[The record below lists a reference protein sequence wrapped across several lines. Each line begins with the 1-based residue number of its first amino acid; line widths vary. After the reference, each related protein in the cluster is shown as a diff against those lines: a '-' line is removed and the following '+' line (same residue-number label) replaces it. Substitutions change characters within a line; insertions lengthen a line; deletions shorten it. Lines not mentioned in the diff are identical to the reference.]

1 MKEIT
6 RQKFSKLQESMTKAY
21 GVQQTKS
28 AFAVS
33 EPMETRLNSAIQ
45 DSSEFLQRISML
57 PVTDRKGQAV
67 TLGIYSPLAK
77 RTDTSSKDRTTT
89 PMTPPDG
96 LEYECKLTEFDVS
109 FGYDLL
115 DAWARFDNFMDL
127 YMQQVYRRIA
137 LDRIL
142 VGWRGESTAVETN
155 SGTNTNLEDVNK
167 GWIHLLKTH
176 KADHYLTESTPSS
189 GKITLG
195 ASGDYKNLDALAY
208 DIYSMIPDA
217 QRTGGE
223 VAIVGRHLVANDM
236 GKALAAYAQR
246 PTEKSQVM
254 VLDKA
259 YGGLPSI
266 TVPGFPDKGVLVT
279 DTENLA
285 LYFQAGKTRRQ
296 MADYPRRNRVED
308 FISSNDAYMIE
319 NLHGIAGLE
328 ADNVEVEGSTL
339 KAASIAA
346 DNAAENTG
354 D

>member
-1 MKEIT
+1 MKERT
-6 RQKFSKLQESMTKAY
+6 RQKFFKLHEAMCMAY
-21 GVQQTKS
+21 GVKATRE

-45 DSSEFLQRISML
+45 DSSQFLQRISML

-77 RTDTSSKDRTTT
+77 RTDVSNKDRVAT
-89 PMTPPDG
+89 PMAPPDG
-96 LEYECKLTEFDVS
+96 IEYECKLTEFDVS
-109 FGYDLL
+109 FSYDLL
-115 DAWARFDNFMDL
+115 DAWARFDNFMEL

-142 VGWRGESTAVETN
+142 VGWRGESVAVETN
-155 SGTNTNLEDVNK
+155 PQTNTALEDVNL

-176 KADHYLTESTPSS
+176 MPEHYLKESTAASS
-189 GKITLG
+189 KITLG
-195 ASGDYKNLDALAY
+195 DIGDYKNLDALVY
-208 DIYSMIPDA
+208 DVYNMIDDA
-217 QRTGGE
+217 QRTGSE

-246 PTEKSQVM
+246 PTEKAQVQ

-266 TVPGFPDKGVLVT
+266 TVPGFHDKGVLVT

-285 LYFQAGKTRRQ
+285 IYYQEGKTRRQ
-296 MADYPRRNRVED
+296 MSDYPKRNRVED

-319 NLHGIAGLE
+319 NLKGIAGIE
-328 ADNVEVEGSTL
+328 AANVELVNGS
-339 KAASIAA
+339 KSKNAASDEA
-346 DNAAENTG
+346 
-354 D
+354 

>member
-1 MKEIT
+1 MKEST
-6 RQKFSKLQESMTKAY
+6 RQKFSVLQQAMSNAY
-21 GVQQTKS
+21 GVQSTRS

-33 EPMETRLNSAIQ
+33 EPMETLLNSAIQ
-45 DSSEFLQRISML
+45 DSSEFLQRITML

-67 TLGIYSPLAK
+67 KLGIYSPLAK
-77 RTDTSSKDRTTT
+77 RTDINSKDRSLTA
-89 PMTPPDG
+89 MAAPDG

-115 DAWARFDNFMDL
+115 DAWARFDNFMEL
-127 YMQQVYRRIA
+127 YMQQVYRRIG

-142 VGWRGESTAVETN
+142 IGWRGESMAAETKPA
-155 SGTNTNLEDVNK
+155 TNINLEDVNF
-167 GWIHLLKTH
+167 GWVYLLKTY
-176 KADHYLTESTPSS
+176 KAEHYLTESTPSS

-195 ASGDYKNLDALAY
+195 SGGDYKNLDALTY
-208 DIYSMIPDA
+208 DIYSLIPDA
-217 QRTGGE
+217 QRTGSE

-246 PTEKSQVM
+246 PTEKAQVM
-254 VLDKA
+254 VLDRA

-266 TVPGFPDKGVLVT
+266 TVPGFQDKGVLVT

-285 LYFQAGKTRRQ
+285 LYYQEGKTRRQ

-319 NLHGIAGLE
+319 NLDGIAGIE
-328 ADNVEVEGSTL
+328 ANNVELVDAAPSEVENPG
-339 KAASIAA
+339 
-346 DNAAENTG
+346 G
-354 D
+354 